1 MNRRDALTHA
11 FLTDPP
17 LATTFMT
24 KGVLP
29 ADHPQMLFAVGQPED
44 DIIDLA
50 LEPAD
55 LIVTVGFDP
64 IEYATSHLT
73 QGDTPVVALSLTPSP
88 LDGGWYIAAEAVGD
102 LAQTFG

>member
-1 MNRRDALTHA
+1 
-11 FLTDPP
+11 
-17 LATTFMT
+17 
-24 KGVLP
+24 
-29 ADHPQMLFAVGQPED
+29 MLFAVGQPED